1 MKSPQSALRPACLAL
16 FALTLALAPA
26 VPVAAQKLDVKM
38 GLWEATTLVQTS
50 GMPPMDTST
59 LTPQQR
65 AQLEAATAA
74 AGKMAARPHVV
85 KECLTKEKMAKGGLF
100 QQDKQDNCTHTV
112 LTDTAAELGVKF
124 SCSAGDGETTSG
136 EWHFQATSP
145 ESVKGTGQMTM
156 ARGAQ
161 SMKASTSVTAKW
173 ISASCGNVK

>member
-1 MKSPQSALRPACLAL
+1 MNSPQSTRRPACLAVV
-16 FALTLALAPA
+16 ALALALALA
-26 VPVAAQKLDVKM
+26 VPAAAQKLDVKM

-50 GMPPMDTST
+50 GMPPVDTST
-59 LTPQQR
+59 LTPQPR
-65 AQLEAATAA
+65 AQLEAAAA
-74 AGKMAARPHVV
+74 ATGKMAAKPHIV

-100 QQDKQDNCTHTV
+100 QQDKQENCTHTV
-112 LTDTAAELGVKF
+112 HTDTATELGVRF
-124 SCSAGDGETTSG
+124 SCSAGGGGTTSG

-161 SMKASTSVTAKW
+161 SMNAATSVTAKW